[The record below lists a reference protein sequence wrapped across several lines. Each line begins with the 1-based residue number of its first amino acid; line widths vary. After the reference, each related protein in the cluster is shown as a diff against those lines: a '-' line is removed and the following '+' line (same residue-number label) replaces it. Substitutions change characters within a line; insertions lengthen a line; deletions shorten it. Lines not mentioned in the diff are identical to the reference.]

1 MAPATESQG
10 EDVVSGTRNPETEE
24 GMARAA
30 AAATVQLKEILG
42 RLEPFLSAA
51 SSRESSTD
59 EHRDLAMRE
68 DLDRLAAE
76 DDRRDAVATVRRH
89 DD

>member
-51 SSRESSTD
+51 SSR
-59 EHRDLAMRE
+59 RDLAMRE